1 MKRALVLSI
10 ILLLAACGT
19 KSEHPAATPAA
30 TPTPSPSTPFGSVAD
45 IRAYLRDI
53 DPYIRQVSQLQAQ
66 LEQQIGSSGKVT
78 SQNLAAAA
86 AAAAPP
92 LRASVERFQQLH
104 PPALLA
110 PVHEEISQLMVS
122 RLDAYT
128 QAIDGWRREQQTGDT
143 TWQRAVEAQLQRANE
158 LIAKINPEL
167 QQLNQLVTAG
177 TGPAQVAHP

>member
-1 MKRALVLSI
+1 VKRTLVLNI

-19 KSEHPAATPAA
+19 KSEHPADTPAA
-30 TPTPSPSTPFGSVAD
+30 TPTPAPSTPFGSVAD
-45 IRAYLRDI
+45 IRAYLTEI

-66 LEQQIGSSGKVT
+66 VEQQIGSSGKVT

-92 LRASVERFQQLH
+92 LRAAIDRFQQLR

-128 QAIDGWRREQQTGDT
+128 QAVEGWKREQQNGDT
-143 TWQRAVEAQLQRANE
+143 TWQRGVEAQLQRANE
-158 LIAKINPEL
+158 LIARINPEL
-167 QQLNQLVTAG
+167 QQLNQLVTG
-177 TGPAQVAHP
+177 TGPTQVAKP